1 MFNNIGR
8 KIRVLAM
15 VLCWIGIIAFVIT
28 GIAMLVNAGNLEKE
42 LKEAEKA
49 YRNSYSSYSSYR
61 TTTASATQSS
71 ISAIRTTAWCIIIL
85 GPLFSWIGS
94 FLLYGFG
101 ELVEKTAHI
110 DATVSSLDRH
120 SSVPGA
126 APVPSPLQALDNAFR
141 AGVIT
146 AAEYE
151 EKKATM
157 KY

>member
-42 LKEAEKA
+42 LEAERA

-61 TTTASATQSS
+61 TTTTSATESS
-71 ISAIRTTAWCIIIL
+71 ITAIRTAAWCILIL

-126 APVPSPLQALDNAFR
+126 APTQSPLQALDNAFR

-157 KY
+157 KF